1 MDKDKQSTKETDLTV
16 YSFERRKSG

>member
-1 MDKDKQSTKETDLTV
+1 MDEDKQSTKETDLTV